1 MIFVAGLIPAL
12 LHAQNVKITPL
23 GSHDGEFCQNDR
35 AMLFEDPTGVRILYD
50 AGQTVA
56 GATDPRL
63 GDVHVILL
71 SHAHNDH
78 IGGTKA
84 AGLNAGTCNK
94 PQTVSAAP
102 NSNTAEIA
110 AAKNSAIMTS
120 RLMTTFLNRKIQNI
134 RGTATLECSAVGA
147 LRATTVPTSSPCLA
161 GRPAGGT
168 WIFKVSSS
176 TNGVEITPVRAD
188 HDNSVPR
195 NLITD
200 SGKAILDND
209 GLTAY
214 VGDAIGFVVAF
225 TNGLKIY
232 LSGDTGLMTDM
243 NTIINGFYRVKLAVM
258 NMSTPDK
265 AAFAVNELIQ
275 PNAVIPSHSNEAA
288 TADGQVKL
296 GTRTKRF
303 IDLVKGRPV
312 HVPLSGKTMEF
323 DDQAKC
329 VRGC

>member
-1 MIFVAGLIPAL
+1 MIWG
-12 LHAQNVKITPL
+12 QTVKITPL
-23 GSHDGEFCQNDR
+23 GSHAGEFCQNDR
-35 AMLFEDPTGVRILYD
+35 ALLFEDRTGVRVLYD
-50 AGQTVA
+50 PGQTVA
-56 GATDPRL
+56 GAADPRL

-71 SHAHNDH
+71 SHAHGDH
-78 IGGTKA
+78 IGATKA
-84 AGLNAGTCNK
+84 AGVNAGTCNK

-110 AAKNSAIMTS
+110 AVKNSAIMTS
-120 RLMTTFLNRKIQNI
+120 RPMTTFLNRKIQNI
-134 RGTATLECSAVGA
+134 RGTATLECPAVGV

-161 GRPAGGT
+161 GRPPGGT
-168 WIFKVSSS
+168 WIFKISSA

-200 SGKAILDND
+200 SGKAILDNE

-214 VGDAIGFVVAF
+214 VGDAIGFVVTF

-232 LSGDTGLMTDM
+232 LSGDTGLMSDM

-288 TADGQVKL
+288 TAGGQVKL
-296 GTRTKRF
+296 GTRTRHF
-303 IDLVKGRPV
+303 IDLLKGRPV

-323 DDQAKC
+323 DENAKC
-329 VRGC
+329 VTGC